1 MKREDILK
9 IFPEASDEQVTSL
22 LNQHGGEVNT
32 VRGQLKTANET
43 IESLKKGPTAEDLQK
58 EKDRA
63 DNLQK
68 ELDSFKASDALR
80 LLREKVASAKKIP
93 VNLLNAETE
102 EALNAQADAI
112 LAFAKPDGY
121 PEIKDGGE
129 PNGDGKPNANAAW
142 ATLASQI
149 TKN

>member
-22 LNQHGGEVNT
+22 LNQHGGEINT

-43 IESLKKGPTAEDLQK
+43 IESLKKGPTSEDLQK

-80 LLREKVASAKKIP
+80 LRREKVASDKKIP
-93 VNLLNAETE
+93 VNLLTAETE

-142 ATLASQI
+142 ASLASQI

>member
-9 IFPEASDEQVTSL
+9 IFPEAAEEQVSSL
-22 LNQHGGEVNT
+22 LNLHGSEISA
-32 VRGQLKTANET
+32 VRGDLKTANET
-43 IESLKKGPTAEDLQK
+43 IQSLKKGPTAEDLKK
-58 EKDRA
+58 EKSRA
-63 DNLQK
+63 DDLQK
-68 ELDSFKASDALR
+68 ELDEFKASDALR

-142 ATLASQI
+142 ASLASQI

>member
-9 IFPEASDEQVTSL
+9 IFPEASEEQVTSL
-22 LNQHGGEVNT
+22 LNQHGREINT
-32 VRGQLKTANET
+32 VSGQLKTANET

-58 EKDRA
+58 EKNRA

-80 LLREKVASAKKIP
+80 LLREKVASAKKLP

-142 ATLASQI
+142 ASLASQI

>member
-9 IFPEASDEQVTSL
+9 FFPEATDEQVSSL
-22 LNQHGGEVNT
+22 LNLHGGEIST

-43 IESLKKGPTAEDLQK
+43 IESLKKGPTTEDLQK

-80 LLREKVASAKKIP
+80 LRREKVASDKKIP
-93 VNLLNAETE
+93 VNLLTAETE

-129 PNGDGKPNANAAW
+129 PNGDGKSSANAAW
-142 ATLASQI
+142 ASLASQI

>member
-9 IFPEASDEQVTSL
+9 IFPDANDEQVTSL
-22 LNQHGGEVNT
+22 LNQHGGEINT
-32 VRGQLKTANET
+32 VRGQLKTANDT

-80 LLREKVASAKKIP
+80 LRREKVASDKKIP
-93 VNLLNAETE
+93 VNLLTAETE

-129 PNGDGKPNANAAW
+129 PNGDGKPSANAAW
-142 ATLASQI
+142 ASLASQI

>member
-22 LNQHGGEVNT
+22 LNQHGGEINT
-32 VRGQLKTANET
+32 VRGQLKTANDT

-80 LLREKVASAKKIP
+80 LRREKVASDKKIP
-93 VNLLNAETE
+93 VNLLTAETE

-129 PNGDGKPNANAAW
+129 PNGDGKPSANAAW
-142 ATLASQI
+142 ASLASQI

>member
-142 ATLASQI
+142 ASLASQI

>member
-9 IFPEASDEQVTSL
+9 IFPEASEEQVTSL
-22 LNQHGGEVNT
+22 LNQHGREINT
-32 VRGQLKTANET
+32 VQGQLKTANET

-58 EKDRA
+58 EKNRA

-121 PEIKDGGE
+121 PEIKDGGD

-142 ATLASQI
+142 ASLASQI

>member
-9 IFPEASDEQVTSL
+9 IFPEASEEQVTSL
-22 LNQHGGEVNT
+22 LNQHGREINT
-32 VRGQLKTANET
+32 VSGQLKTANET

-58 EKDRA
+58 EKNRA

-142 ATLASQI
+142 ASLASQI

>member
-9 IFPEASDEQVTSL
+9 IFPEASEEQVTSL
-22 LNQHGGEVNT
+22 LNQHGGEINT
-32 VRGQLKTANET
+32 VRGQLKTANDT

-129 PNGDGKPNANAAW
+129 PNGDGKPSANAAW
-142 ATLASQI
+142 ASLASQI

>member
-9 IFPEASDEQVTSL
+9 IFPEASDEQITSL

-43 IESLKKGPTAEDLQK
+43 IETLKKGPTVDELQK

-68 ELDSFKASDALR
+68 ELDIFKANDALR

-93 VNLLNAETE
+93 ANLLNAETE

-121 PEIKDGGE
+121 PDVKDGGE
-129 PNGDGKPNANAAW
+129 PTGDGKTNANAAW
-142 ATLASQI
+142 ASLASQI
-149 TKN
+149 SKN

>member
-9 IFPEASDEQVTSL
+9 IFPEASEEQVTSL
-22 LNQHGGEVNT
+22 LNQHGREINT
-32 VRGQLKTANET
+32 VQGQLKTANDT

-58 EKDRA
+58 EKNRA

-121 PEIKDGGE
+121 PAIKDGGE
-129 PNGDGKPNANAAW
+129 PNGEGKPNANAAW
-142 ATLASQI
+142 ASLASQL